1 MKNALGSLLLVFLA
15 SSVLISPSMAEERAI
30 SYPWKMV
37 GKSVHGFDKYQFNL
51 DGAACIVV
59 KPDTVAPGR
68 PWIWR
73 ARFWAHEPQLDTAML
88 KKGWHVVYCDVGVLY
103 GCPKAVARWDAFYKI
118 MTEKLGLSKRPV
130 LEGMSRGGLIIY
142 NWASKNPEKVG
153 AIYGDAP
160 VCDFKSWPAG
170 FGDGIGSR
178 GSWEECKKVYGIASD
193 AEARKFNGNPIDN
206 LSPIAA
212 AKIPIIHVVG
222 EADKVVPAAENTA
235 ILADRYRKLGRFIEV
250 ISKPDCGHHPHSLKD
265 PAPLVEFIEKNRIR

>member
-1 MKNALGSLLLVFLA
+1 
-15 SSVLISPSMAEERAI
+15 
-30 SYPWKMV
+30 MV
-37 GKSVHGFDKYQFNL
+37 GKSVHGFDKYQFDL

-59 KPDTVAPGR
+59 KPDKVAAGR
-68 PWIWR
+68 PWLWR

-88 KKGWHVVYCDVGVLY
+88 KKGWHVAYCDVAALY
-103 GCPKAVARWDAFYKI
+103 GCPKAVARWDAFYKMI
-118 MTEKLGLSKRPV
+118 TEKLGLSKRPV

-170 FGDGIGSR
+170 FGGGIGSA

-193 AEARKFNGNPIDN
+193 AEARNFKGNPVDN

-222 EADKVVPAAENTA
+222 EVDKVVPVAENTA
-235 ILADRYRKLGRFIEV
+235 ILADRYRKLGGFIKI

-265 PAPLVEFIEKNRIR
+265 PASLVEFIEKNRIE